1 MSKQKQSK
9 TQEPPVPELEKIV
22 FYRDSRNRATA
33 IAKAPTLKDLE
44 AELLD
49 AGVVTHEEV
58 SESNARVAIMVELVK
73 ARNERRISQ
82 RKLEELTGVR
92 KSTIARIETGSNSPT
107 IDTMLKVLA
116 PLGKTL
122 AVVPIEPTQTSK
134 DR

>member
-1 MSKQKQSK
+1 MNNMSNTNK
-9 TQEPPVPELEKIV
+9 E
-22 FYRDSRNRATA
+22 RAAALT
-33 IAKAPTLKDLE
+33 KAPTLKDLE
-44 AELLD
+44 TELLD

-58 SESNARVAIMVELVK
+58 AESNARVAIMVELVK

-92 KSTIARIETGSNSPT
+92 KSTIARIETGGNSPT

-122 AVVPIEPTQTSK
+122 AVVPIEPTQT
-134 DR
+134 RTTA